1 MRTIR
6 KRVVAVL
13 VVVICFAASPVFSE
27 TMEGK
32 MTAMLAG
39 AGSHQAAGT
48 LAITKDRNGRSIL
61 TMIDITVDRVPDGR
75 VYLAKDGDYAK
86 GVELGRLTQFSGTVE
101 YSIPAGIDAQHYNSV
116 VIWCKRFSVE
126 IGRGTFV
133 DAIHTG
139 M

>member
-13 VVVICFAASPVFSE
+13 VVVFCFAASPVFSE

-75 VYLAKDGDYAK
+75 VYLAKDGDYAQ